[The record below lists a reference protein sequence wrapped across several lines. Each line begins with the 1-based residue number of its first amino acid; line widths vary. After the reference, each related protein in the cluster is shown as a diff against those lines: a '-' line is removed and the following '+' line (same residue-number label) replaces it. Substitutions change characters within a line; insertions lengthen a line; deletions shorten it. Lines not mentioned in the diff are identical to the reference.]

1 MEISTYAI
9 IVFGI
14 LAIVIVIC
22 TIILYPELRDV
33 VKEFKKD
40 S

>member
-1 MEISTYAI
+1 MEISTVAI
-9 IVFGI
+9 IIFGI

-22 TIILYPELRDV
+22 TIILFPELRDV
-33 VKEFKKD
+33 VKEFRKD